1 LTGSPRYW
9 NRIAGTWQGARPQ
22 GLWRVH
28 SDAVNGELFARWL
41 GHGPAGSLLKTDL
54 FDEAFGDGLY
64 SLLASQA
71 RQVYGM
77 DVSARLLRIAMDHH
91 AGLQASVA
99 DVRCLPFNDRTFDV
113 VISNSTLDHF
123 KTQDEIVTS
132 LREIHRVLR
141 PAGRLFLTLDNLANP
156 IIALRRMLPFD
167 LLNRLGILP
176 YYVGATLGPHRLRR
190 VVRRVGFDVSQM
202 GAVMHCPRLLAVAL
216 GRILQGYATSR
227 TQRRFLQAL
236 MACECL
242 SRWPTRF
249 FTGYFVVVNALKRQ
263 EK

>member
-77 DVSARLLRIAMDHH
+77 DVSARLLRIAMSHH

-141 PAGRLFLTLDNLANP
+141 PSGRLLLTLDNPANP
-156 IIALRRMLPFD
+156 VVALRQMLPFNV
-167 LLNRLGILP
+167 LNRLGVLP
-176 YYVGATLGPHRLRR
+176 YYVGATVGPCHLRR
-190 VVRRVGFDVSQM
+190 ILHQLRFKVTEM
-202 GAVMHCPRLLAVAL
+202 GAVLHCPRMPAVVLCRLLAKY
-216 GRILQGYATSR
+216 GTSR
-227 TQRRFLQAL
+227 MKRRCLQLL
-236 MACECL
+236 MAFEGL
-242 SRWPTRF
+242 SRWPTRLL
-249 FTGYFVVVNALKRQ
+249 TGHFVAVRALRH
-263 EK
+263 